1 MEKNTVVTI
10 NKIQTEQRQPA
21 FKGVLDGTFTNMMR
35 VLDTNEMINAVVL
48 DVGPMSLPRAYIDAT
63 RRNKYAGIETLSR
76 ELEGTFINCLSA
88 GVFASMISYFAS
100 KWVKPDVE
108 VNSNSWY
115 SKDSLATLKQA
126 WEDGGKN
133 LNDYAKN
140 VFNNL
145 SGIDGNKVNEFKN
158 INWDKVEWID
168 KERWTKI
175 KWKNPEYKGIE
186 NNLKSADGF
195 ADTLVKIINDKN
207 ITREDKGNVLRIM
220 EVRLTNALGAG
231 RDTTLTIGNN
241 KISDKLEN
249 ILRDAYNLGND
260 VYTNNRVKPAAALN
274 KLARINRLKIFG
286 ALSASCALGLTNQ
299 YINRKITEKRTGKKG
314 FVGDVDYETRDCGVE
329 PPKDKSLM
337 FKKILAS
344 VGMIGMVL
352 AVMRVKNWKDFV
364 KKLEFTGPVTSGNAI
379 KTVYAAN
386 IVGRFMASDN
396 STELRES
403 VFRDYN
409 GFLNWLVFG
418 GFAAKGMANL
428 LDKKREN
435 LFNVKKDGKGVKHWL
450 NDLTL
455 KTHNELA
462 AKGTAFAKK
471 NIWKL
476 NLAHAAGITY
486 SALALGIALPVIN
499 AEWTKY
505 NAHKLQKTKEH
516 EITA

>member
-1 MEKNTVVTI
+1 MVTI
-10 NKIQTEQRQPA
+10 SKIQTENRQPA
-21 FKGVLDGTFTNMMR
+21 FKGVLDGTFTNVMR

-63 RRNKYAGIETLSR
+63 QRNKYAGIETLSR

-88 GVFASMISYFAS
+88 GVFASIISYFAS
-100 KWVKPDVE
+100 KWMNPDVA

-115 SKDSLATLKQA
+115 SKDSLAALQTA
-126 WEDGGKN
+126 WEEGGKN
-133 LNDYAKN
+133 TKGYAEN
-140 VFNNL
+140 VFKNL
-145 SGIDGNKVNEFKN
+145 TGLDGNKVNKFTD
-158 INWDKVEWID
+158 INWDKIEWID
-168 KERWTKI
+168 KDRWQKI
-175 KWKNPEYKGIE
+175 KWKNPEYKGVE
-186 NNLKSADGF
+186 NKLKSADGF
-195 ADTLVKIINDKN
+195 VGTLTQIINDKT
-207 ITREDKGNVLRIM
+207 IAREDKGNVLRIM

-231 RDTTLTIGNN
+231 RDTALTVGNN
-241 KISDKLEN
+241 KVADKLEN

-260 VYTNNRVKPAAALN
+260 VYTNNKVKPAAALT
-274 KLARINRLKIFG
+274 KLAKINKMKIFG
-286 ALSASCALGLTNQ
+286 ALSASCVLGLTNQ

-314 FVGDVDYETRDCGVE
+314 FVGDVDYATRGCNAVQK
-329 PPKDKSLM
+329 KDKYL
-337 FKKILAS
+337 FAKKLLAS
-344 VGMIGMVL
+344 AGMVGMVL

-364 KKLEFTGPVTSGNAI
+364 RKLEFTGPVTSGNAI

-386 IVGRFMASDN
+386 IVGRFMAADN
-396 STELRES
+396 TTELRES
-403 VFRDYN
+403 AFRDYN

-418 GFAAKGMANL
+418 GFAAKGVANL

-435 LFNVKKDGKGVKHWL
+435 LFNTKKEGKGVKHWL

-462 AKGTAFAKK
+462 AKGNAFAKK

-476 NLAHAAGITY
+476 NLAHAAGILY

-505 NAHKLQKTKEH
+505 NARREKKRH
-516 EITA
+516 ETMA